1 MHCLR
6 ATSQRILQISSHPA
20 KSEVA
25 AVGSIYRKPFS
36 SASSFKMAQD
46 AKSAGKR
53 TTFTLES
60 RSGEAAASS
69 SARAGTL
76 AVSGKAPIQTP
87 NYIALTSRG
96 VVPHISPDVI
106 IDGSTDFN
114 GVYVAIEDCRFNVET
129 SFFRRYMSRELR
141 TNCT

>member
-1 MHCLR
+1 
-6 ATSQRILQISSHPA
+6 
-20 KSEVA
+20 
-25 AVGSIYRKPFS
+25 
-36 SASSFKMAQD
+36 MAQD

-60 RSGEAAASS
+60 RSDEAAASS

-114 GVYVAIEDCRFNVET
+114 GVYVAIEDCRFICFNVELHFSEEICHVDSGLT
-129 SFFRRYMSRELR
+129 VHSR
-141 TNCT
+141 